1 MQPGHWNMVLK
12 RLFRC
17 VFSVALLGAAPA
29 LADSPKHNV
38 VLFVPDGLRQ
48 EMVTSGTAPTFA
60 EIRDKGVNFANSHS
74 LFPTFTMPN
83 SSGMATG
90 HYLGDTGI
98 FGNVLYA
105 GFPIRTAKSARIS
118 FIENDGILGDIDDHF
133 SGNFIDEETIL
144 HVAHRSGFNT
154 AAVGKIGPTLI
165 FDHTSRDGGE
175 SVIIDDATG
184 TPVGIPLASWLSDG
198 LRAEGLPTEAPGRLT
213 NKDSGDFKT
222 PGTKDANVVQQGYFV
237 QALTKVILPKFKE
250 EGRPFVV
257 VFWSRDPDGTQHNQG
272 DSFLRLEPG
281 INGPTSLAAI
291 RNADS
296 NLATIRRTLTELGL
310 ADTTNI
316 IVSSDHGFSTISKQ
330 SQTSGSAKESYPN
343 VPPALLPPG
352 FLAIDI
358 ASALGLPLYDPDNGN
373 AKVEA
378 GKHPI
383 DGNGYIGDDPDAPK
397 LIVAANGGADLIYIP
412 GADRGL
418 AKKTIDALLAQDYV
432 SGIFVDDHL
441 GRFAG
446 TLPLSAVNLEGAAQ
460 MLRPSII
467 ANFKSFSTGC
477 SRPTTCTVE
486 VADTGL
492 QQGQGMHGSFSRADT
507 ANFMAALG
515 PDFKQGFV
523 DEAPASNADI
533 GKTIAALLGLL
544 PASHGKLV
552 GRPLVEAFPNGP
564 TPEWQRKTLISEP
577 SPAGLRTILN
587 YQLAG
592 ETRYFD
598 AAGFEGRTVG
608 LHPEAAV
615 ANAK

>member
-1 MQPGHWNMVLK
+1 
-12 RLFRC
+12 
-17 VFSVALLGAAPA
+17 VFVALLGAVPVS
-29 LADSPKHNV
+29 ADAPKHNV
-38 VLFVPDGLRQ
+38 ILFVPDGLRQ
-48 EMVTSGTAPTFA
+48 EMVTPESAPTFA
-60 EIRDKGVNFANSHS
+60 EIRDTGVNFLNSHS

-90 HYLGDTGI
+90 HYLGDTGV

-105 GFPIRTAKSARIS
+105 GFPIRTAKSARLS

-133 SGNFIDEETIL
+133 AGNFIDEETIL

-175 SVIIDDATG
+175 SIIIDDATG
-184 TPVGIPLASWLSDG
+184 TPAGIPLAPWLTDG
-198 LRAEGLPTEAPGRLT
+198 LKAEGLPTVAPGRLT
-213 NKDSGDFKT
+213 NNDHGDFKT

-237 QALTKVILPKFKE
+237 RALTRVVLPKLKAD
-250 EGRPFVV
+250 GKPFVV

-296 NLATIRRTLTELGL
+296 NLAMIRRVINELGL
-310 ADTTNI
+310 ADTTDI

-330 SQTSGSAKESYPN
+330 SETSVAGKVSYPN
-343 VPPALLPPG
+343 VPAALLPPG
-352 FLAIDI
+352 FLAIDL
-358 ASALGLPLYDPDNGN
+358 SNALGLPLYDPDNGT
-373 AKVEA
+373 AKVEV
-378 GKHPI
+378 GQHPF
-383 DGNGYIGDDPDAPK
+383 DGNGHIGDDPHAPK
-397 LIVAANGGADLIYIP
+397 LVVAANGGSDLIYIP
-412 GADRGL
+412 GGDREL
-418 AKKTIDALLAQDYV
+418 AQNTIDALLAQDYV
-432 SGIFVDDHL
+432 SGIFVDDDL
-441 GRFAG
+441 GHFAG

-467 ANFKSFSTGC
+467 VNFKSFSTGC
-477 SRPTTCTVE
+477 SRPTTCVVE
-486 VADTGL
+486 VADTSL

-507 ANFMAALG
+507 ANFMAAFG
-515 PDFKQGFV
+515 PDFKHGFV
-523 DEAPASNADI
+523 DQAPASNADV

-552 GRPLVEAFPNGP
+552 GRPLIEAFPNGP
-564 TPEWQRKTLISEP
+564 MPEWERKTLASEP
-577 SPAGLRTILN
+577 SQTGLRTILN
-587 YQLAG
+587 YQVAG

>member
-1 MQPGHWNMVLK
+1 MLK
-12 RLFRC
+12 TFFWRAC
-17 VFSVALLGAAPA
+17 VIVLLGAAPA
-29 LADSPKHNV
+29 FADAPKHNV

-48 EMVTSGTAPTFA
+48 AIVTPETAPTFA
-60 EIRDKGVNFANSHS
+60 KIRDKGVNFVNSHS

-90 HYLGDTGI
+90 HYLGDTGV

-105 GFPIRTAKSARIS
+105 GFRIRTAASARLS

-133 SGNFIDEETIL
+133 AGNFLDEETIL

-154 AAVGKIGPTLI
+154 AAIGKIGPTLI
-165 FDHTSRDGGE
+165 FDHTSRGGAE

-184 TPVGIPLASWLSDG
+184 TPVGIPLAPWLSDG
-198 LRAEGLPTEAPGRLT
+198 LKADGLPIETPSRLT
-213 NKDSGDFKT
+213 NKDHGDFKT
-222 PGTKDANVVQQGYFV
+222 PGTKDVNVVQQGYFA
-237 QALTKVILPKFKE
+237 QALTKVVLPKFKSD
-250 EGRPFVV
+250 GKPFVV

-281 INGPTSLAAI
+281 INGPTSMAAI

-296 NLATIRRTLTELGL
+296 NLALIRRTLDELGL

-330 SQTSGSAKESYPN
+330 SQTSAAAKESYPN
-343 VPPALLPPG
+343 VPSTLLPPG
-352 FLAIDI
+352 FLAIDL
-358 ASALGLPLYDPDNGN
+358 ARALNLRLFDPDKGN

-378 GKHPI
+378 GQHPVRA
-383 DGNGYIGDDPDAPK
+383 NGYIGDDPDAPK
-397 LIVAANGGADLIYIP
+397 VIVAANGGADLIYIP
-412 GADRGL
+412 SSDREL
-418 AKKTIDALLAQDYV
+418 TQKTIDALLAQDYI
-432 SGIFVDDHL
+432 SGIFVDDDL

-446 TLPLSAVNLEGAAQ
+446 TLPLGAINLKGAAL
-460 MLRPSII
+460 MLRPSIVV
-467 ANFKSFSTGC
+467 NFKSFSSGC
-477 SRPTTCTVE
+477 SLPNNCTVE

-533 GKTIAALLGLL
+533 GKTIAAILGLL
-544 PASHGKLV
+544 PRSHGKLV
-552 GRPLVEAFPNGP
+552 GRPLIEAFPNGP
-564 TPEWQRKTLISEP
+564 MPQWGRNTLTSEP
-577 SPAGLRTILN
+577 SPSGLRTILN
-587 YQLAG
+587 YQVAG
-592 ETRYFD
+592 ETKYFD

-608 LHPEAAV
+608 LHPEAPI

>member
-1 MQPGHWNMVLK
+1 MMLK
-12 RLFRC
+12 RVLTY
-17 VFSVALLGAAPA
+17 VFFAVFFGAAHA
-29 LADSPKHNV
+29 LADASKHNV

-48 EMVTSGTAPTFA
+48 EMVTHDTAPTFA
-60 EIRDKGVNFANSHS
+60 EIRDQGVNFANSHS

-90 HYLGDTGI
+90 HYLGDTGV

-105 GFPIRTAKSARIS
+105 GFPIRSAKSARIS
-118 FIENDGILGDIDDHF
+118 FIENDGILGDLDDHF

-165 FDHTSRDGGE
+165 FDHTSRDGGQ

-184 TPVGIPLASWLSDG
+184 TPVGIPLAPWLSDG
-198 LRAEGLPTEAPGRLT
+198 LKAEGLPTEAPGRLT

-222 PGTKDANVVQQGYFV
+222 PGTKDANVAQQGYFV
-237 QALTKVILPKFKE
+237 QALTKVILPKFRKE
-250 EGRPFVV
+250 GKPFVI

-310 ADTTNI
+310 ADTTDI

-330 SQTSGSAKESYPN
+330 SQTSGAAKESYPD

-378 GKHPI
+378 GTHPI

-397 LIVAANGGADLIYIP
+397 LIVAANGGSDLVYIP
-412 GADRGL
+412 GSDPGL
-418 AKKTIDALLAQDYV
+418 TQKTINALLAHDYV
-432 SGIFVDDHL
+432 SGIFVDDDL

-446 TLPLSAVNLEGAAQ
+446 TLPLSAVNLEGAAR

-467 ANFKSFSTGC
+467 VNFKSFSTGC
-477 SRPTTCTVE
+477 SHPTTCTVE

-515 PDFKQGFV
+515 PDFKHGFV
-523 DEAPASNADI
+523 DQTPASNADI

-552 GRPLVEAFPNGP
+552 GRPLVEAFPNGSM
-564 TPEWQRKTLISEP
+564 PEWERKTLISEP

-608 LHPEAAV
+608 LHPEAGV
-615 ANAK
+615 ANVK